1 MQSPLSL
8 EQFKQRFSPGESWS
22 PGDLV
27 HMISFN
33 PSLGLTLLAVEIH
46 AQKDND
52 TLSYDGTTIDF
63 LSTVIE

>member
-1 MQSPLSL
+1 
-8 EQFKQRFSPGESWS
+8 
-22 PGDLV
+22 
-27 HMISFN
+27 MISFN